1 MRHRLPVGNG
11 RLKAARFVG
20 THCHVISE
28 SRQTARPVFTRFPR
42 VSFSPDI
49 RSAPTLRRMLSISRA
64 FRSWA
69 LAAFVLVAGAL
80 VMPRT
85 VAAQSDTLTYSKSLI
100 VGERLEY
107 EVKFGPIKVGRAS
120 MEVLDIEN
128 VRGRPAWHTRFQVT
142 GGTMFFRVN
151 DVLESW
157 IDVETF
163 SSLRFRQQ
171 LSEGSRDRLY
181 EYEIYPDRAVY
192 VRKEKGGEQPSVSH
206 PLDDGSFLYFIR
218 TVPIELGATYEFQ
231 RYFMPDRNPVRLE
244 VLGRDTVEVPA
255 GPFDALV
262 IRPVIK
268 AKGIF
273 SEDGRAQIW
282 ISNDS
287 DHLLLQMSSHL
298 KFGSLSL
305 HLKSRKLQDSANGA
319 DSSHRAERRALNS
332 GRPEP

>member
-1 MRHRLPVGNG
+1 
-11 RLKAARFVG
+11 
-20 THCHVISE
+20 
-28 SRQTARPVFTRFPR
+28 
-42 VSFSPDI
+42 
-49 RSAPTLRRMLSISRA
+49 MLSVFRA
-64 FRSWA
+64 FRSSA
-69 LAAFVLVAGAL
+69 LAAFALVAGVL
-80 VMPRT
+80 VMPQT
-85 VAAQSDTLTYSKSLI
+85 VAAQSDTPTHSKSLV

-107 EVKFGPIKVGRAS
+107 DVKFGPIKVGRAS
-120 MEVLDIEN
+120 MEVVDVEE

-142 GGTMFFRVN
+142 GGTLFFRVN

-163 SSLRFRQQ
+163 SSLRFVQQ

-181 EYEIYPDRAVY
+181 EYEIYPDRAIY

-255 GPFDALV
+255 GRFDALV

-287 DHLLLQMSSHL
+287 DHLLLQMTSHL

-305 HLKSRKLQDSANGA
+305 HLKSRRLLDSASKA
-319 DSSHRAERRALNS
+319 DSLHRGPTRSL
-332 GRPEP
+332 

>member
-1 MRHRLPVGNG
+1 
-11 RLKAARFVG
+11 
-20 THCHVISE
+20 
-28 SRQTARPVFTRFPR
+28 
-42 VSFSPDI
+42 
-49 RSAPTLRRMLSISRA
+49 MLSVVRA
-64 FRSWA
+64 FRSSA
-69 LAAFVLVAGAL
+69 LAALVLVAGVL
-80 VMPRT
+80 VTPRR
-85 VAAQSDTLTYSKSLI
+85 AAPQSDTLRHSKSLI

-107 EVKFGPIKVGRAS
+107 DVKFGPIKVGRAS
-120 MEVLDIEN
+120 MEVVDVEEI
-128 VRGRPAWHTRFQVT
+128 RGRRAWHTRFQVT
-142 GGTMFFRVN
+142 GGTLFFRVN

-192 VRKEKGGEQPSVSH
+192 IQKDKGGERPSVSH

-218 TVPIELGATYEFQ
+218 TVPIELGATYEFE
-231 RYFMPDRNPVRLE
+231 RYFMPERNPVRLE
-244 VLGRDTVEVPA
+244 VLGRDTVDVPA
-255 GPFDALV
+255 GRFDALV

-282 ISNDS
+282 ISNDA
-287 DHLLLQMSSHL
+287 DHLLLQMTSHL

-305 HLKSRKLQDSANGA
+305 HLKSRKLLDTASADSA
-319 DSSHRAERRALNS
+319 HRGDHRALNN
-332 GRPEP
+332 GRPPER

>member
-1 MRHRLPVGNG
+1 MR
-11 RLKAARFVG
+11 
-20 THCHVISE
+20 E
-28 SRQTARPVFTRFPR
+28 STPRPVSRDANA
-42 VSFSPDI
+42 SL
-49 RSAPTLRRMLSISRA
+49 SAPIHIPIDTLGRMLSVFRA
-64 FRSWA
+64 FRLSA
-69 LAAFVLVAGAL
+69 LAALGLVAGVL
-80 VMPRT
+80 VMSRNA
-85 VAAQSDTLTYSKSLI
+85 AAQSDTLQRPKSLT

-120 MEVLDIEN
+120 MEVVDIEN

-142 GGTMFFRVN
+142 GGTLFFRVN

-181 EYEIYPDRAVY
+181 EYEIYPERAVY
-192 VRKEKGGEQPSVSH
+192 VQTGKGERPSVSH

-231 RYFMPDRNPVRLE
+231 RYFMPDRNPVQLE

-255 GPFDALV
+255 GRFDALV
-262 IRPVIK
+262 IRPMIK

-282 ISNDS
+282 ISNDA
-287 DHLLLQMSSHL
+287 DHLLLQMTSHL

-305 HLKSRKLQDSANGA
+305 HLKSRRLLDTASKA
-319 DSSHRAERRALNS
+319 DSSRRSESRALNG
-332 GRPEP
+332 GRPPEP

>member
-1 MRHRLPVGNG
+1 
-11 RLKAARFVG
+11 
-20 THCHVISE
+20 
-28 SRQTARPVFTRFPR
+28 
-42 VSFSPDI
+42 
-49 RSAPTLRRMLSISRA
+49 MLSVSRA
-64 FRSWA
+64 FRLPA
-69 LAAFVLVAGAL
+69 LAALVLVAGVL
-80 VMPRT
+80 VAPRRA
-85 VAAQSDTLTYSKSLI
+85 AAQSDTLSHSKSLI

-107 EVKFGPIKVGRAS
+107 DVKFGPIKVGRAS
-120 MEVLDIEN
+120 MEVVDVEE
-128 VRGRPAWHTRFQVT
+128 VRGRRAWHTRFQVT
-142 GGTMFFRVN
+142 GGTLFFRVN

-181 EYEIYPDRAVY
+181 EYEIYPERAVY
-192 VRKEKGGEQPSVSH
+192 IQNDKGERPSVSH
-206 PLDDGSFLYFIR
+206 PLDDGSFLYFLR
-218 TVPIELGATYEFQ
+218 TVPIELGATYEFE

-255 GPFDALV
+255 GRFDALV

-282 ISNDS
+282 ISNDA
-287 DHLLLQMSSHL
+287 DHLLLQMTSHL

-305 HLKSRKLQDSANGA
+305 HLKSRKLLETASEIDA
-319 DSSHRAERRALNS
+319 SHRGERRALNN
-332 GRPEP
+332 GRPPEP

>member
-1 MRHRLPVGNG
+1 
-11 RLKAARFVG
+11 
-20 THCHVISE
+20 
-28 SRQTARPVFTRFPR
+28 
-42 VSFSPDI
+42 
-49 RSAPTLRRMLSISRA
+49 MLSVSRA
-64 FRSWA
+64 VGSSA
-69 LAAFVLVAGAL
+69 LAAVVLVADVL
-80 VMPRT
+80 VISST
-85 VAAQSDTLTYSKSLI
+85 AAAQSDTPSHSRSLI

-120 MEVLDIEN
+120 MEVLDIEE

-142 GGTMFFRVN
+142 GGTLFFRVN

-181 EYEIYPDRAVY
+181 EYEIYPERAVY
-192 VRKEKGGEQPSVSH
+192 VQAGKGERPSVSH

-244 VLGRDTVEVPA
+244 VLGRDTLDVPA
-255 GPFDALV
+255 GRFDALV

-287 DHLLLQMSSHL
+287 DHLLLQMTSHL

-305 HLKSRKLQDSANGA
+305 HLKSRKLQDSASGA
-319 DSSHRAERRALNS
+319 DTSRRSERRALNT